1 MANFSNRGDSP
12 WRKVRDISE
21 DAFWIS
27 TANEDDVR
35 IFCRRRLSD
44 VFLKRTSFSKGM
56 KCLKSKVP
64 NFAKH
69 GNQFPST
76 NWQPT

>member
-1 MANFSNRGDSP
+1 MASFSNRGDSP

-27 TANEDDVR
+27 TANEDGVR

-44 VFLKRTSFSKGM
+44 VFLKRTSFLKGM
-56 KCLKSKVP
+56 KCLKTKVP

-76 NWQPT
+76 NWQQT